1 MSDIFEIIKQNMD
14 LEDIDTVNYS
24 PQTLAYIGD
33 AVYEVVIRTMIVDE
47 ANRSANDLHKMSSEY
62 AKASTQAELAESL
75 MDVFD
80 EDELAVFKRGR
91 NTKINSK
98 AKNASFNDYKKAT
111 GFEAVI
117 GWLYLN
123 NKTTR
128 MLELIKNGI
137 HNINNK

>member
-24 PQTLAYIGD
+24 PLTFAYIGD
-33 AVYEVVIRTMIVDE
+33 AIFELVIRTMIVDE

-62 AKASTQAELAESL
+62 VKASTQAKLAEIL
-75 MDVFD
+75 MDDFD
-80 EDELAVFKRGR
+80 EEELAVFKRGR

-111 GFEAVI
+111 GFEAVM
-117 GWLYLN
+117 GYLYLEG
-123 NKTTR
+123 KTER
-128 MLELIKNGI
+128 MIELIKKGLE
-137 HNINNK
+137 KLD

>member
-1 MSDIFEIIKQNMD
+1 MD

-24 PQTLAYIGD
+24 PQTFAYIGD

-62 AKASTQAELAESL
+62 AKASTQAKLAEIL
-75 MDVFD
+75 QEVFD
-80 EDELAVFKRGR
+80 EDELAIFKRGR

-117 GWLYLN
+117 GYLYLEG
-123 NKTTR
+123 KTER
-128 MLELIKNGI
+128 CLKLIKKGLE
-137 HNINNK
+137 KLD

>member
-24 PQTLAYIGD
+24 PQTFAYIGD

-62 AKASTQAELAESL
+62 VKASTQAEIAESL
-75 MDVFD
+75 QEVFN
-80 EDELAVFKRGR
+80 EDELAIFKRGR

-111 GFEAVI
+111 GFETVI
-117 GWLYLN
+117 GYLYLEG
-123 NKTTR
+123 KTDR
-128 MLELIKNGI
+128 MLELIKKGLEALD
-137 HNINNK
+137 

>member
-24 PQTLAYIGD
+24 PQTFAYIGD

-62 AKASTQAELAESL
+62 VKASTQAKLAEIL
-75 MDVFD
+75 LDVFD
-80 EDELAVFKRGR
+80 EDELAIFKRGR
-91 NTKINSK
+91 NTKINST

-117 GWLYLN
+117 GYLYLEG
-123 NKTTR
+123 KTER
-128 MLELIKNGI
+128 MLELIKKGLEEL
-137 HNINNK
+137 

>member
-24 PQTLAYIGD
+24 PLTFAYIGD
-33 AVYEVVIRTMIVDE
+33 AIYGLVIRTMIVDE

-62 AKASTQAELAESL
+62 VKASTQAKLAEIL
-75 MDVFD
+75 MDDFD
-80 EDELAVFKRGR
+80 EEELAVFKRGR

-111 GFEAVI
+111 GFEAVM
-117 GWLYLN
+117 GYLYLED
-123 NKTTR
+123 KTER
-128 MLELIKNGI
+128 MIELIKKGLE
-137 HNINNK
+137 KLD

>member
-24 PQTLAYIGD
+24 PQTFAYIGD

-62 AKASTQAELAESL
+62 VKASTQAKLAEIL
-75 MDVFD
+75 QDVFD
-80 EDELAVFKRGR
+80 EEELAIFKRGR

-98 AKNASFNDYKKAT
+98 AKNASFHDYKKAT

-117 GWLYLN
+117 GYLYLEG
-123 NKTTR
+123 KTER
-128 MLELIKNGI
+128 MLELIKKGLE
-137 HNINNK
+137 KLD